1 MVNCDSKCYN
11 ECYSKDNIYLSIIT
25 KTLIVFIVIFLLN
38 NLLLFLK
45 NDIGLNLNGID
56 LFKSI
61 RNLFKKDE
69 SKE

>member
-1 MVNCDSKCYN
+1 MVNCDSKCYSQ
-11 ECYSKDNIYLSIIT
+11 CYNKDNIYLSIIT

-45 NDIGLNLNGID
+45 NDIGINLNGID
-56 LFKSI
+56 LLKSI